1 MTSEMNKRKLY
12 GIIIYTV
19 ITAFIAAAGLI
30 FLLVEIPE
38 SGSGSPD
45 VYKQTF
51 WMTVLAM
58 IAAGIIGGCLYN
70 FRGIILH
77 TADKDYND
85 SYTITYV
92 LRPVL
97 GAVSGLTVFFILMGG
112 VMTFNL
118 GTDTGQEGW
127 LTFMGRMPYIAMA
140 VLAGY
145 ASQEFMMK
153 LKDVARTLFKVSD
166 ENQ

>member
-1 MTSEMNKRKLY
+1 MTSGIDKQKLY

-19 ITAFIAAAGLI
+19 VTSFISAAGLI

-38 SGSGSPD
+38 SGQGSPD
-45 VYKQTF
+45 VFKQVF

-58 IAAGIIGGCLYN
+58 FAAGIIGGCLYN

-77 TADKDYND
+77 TADKNYDD
-85 SYTITYV
+85 SYTITYI

-97 GAVSGLTVFFILMGG
+97 GGVSGLTVFFILMGG

-118 GTDTGQEGW
+118 GTDSGQDGW
-127 LTFMGRMPYIAMA
+127 LTFMGRMPYVGMA

-153 LKDVARTLFKVSD
+153 LKDVAKTLFKVSD